1 MKIQV
6 ALEYLIIISF
16 ALMVLIPYLLYLQN
30 ASQNLK
36 EDNNL
41 VIASNSLKK
50 IGEMADWVFSQG
62 EPARIEVLVQI
73 PPNVE
78 EISFNGKVMNW
89 KVRTSAGL
97 SDIYYISIAN
107 LTGNLPTKPGYYKI
121 LIQAIENGVN
131 ISVSSS

>member
-78 EISFNGKVMNW
+78 EISFNGKVMIW
-89 KVRTSAGL
+89 KIRTSAGL

-107 LTGNLPTKPGYYKI
+107 LTGSLPTKPGYYKI